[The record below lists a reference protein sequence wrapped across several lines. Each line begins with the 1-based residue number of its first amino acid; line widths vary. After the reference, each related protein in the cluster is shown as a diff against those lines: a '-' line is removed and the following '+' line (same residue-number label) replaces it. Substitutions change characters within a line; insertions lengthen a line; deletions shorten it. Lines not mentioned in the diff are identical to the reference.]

1 MRARLLRDP
10 PRSPVFLVLGLRP
23 TQPAIAFADRPAG
36 AIPTPL
42 RAGWLG
48 IAGRD
53 TRTRTHGRAR
63 HHPPHGSGRPTPA
76 RPTAARRAG
85 SPTAVPAQPTREGR
99 EERTAGRAGEPF
111 GGHGAGGAPG
121 SRGGRRRSPRWTRGP
136 DGFPKGTLPS
146 PRRRCRW
153 FDPPPRARCLVPA
166 PAGLYHRA
174 VPPGLLPPPLPSVPP
189 PPGSAVGWPRPGAE
203 TQKELGAILGGTKQ
217 RRNTLPGDGIL
228 WTPVYP
234 VPLIL

>member
-153 FDPPPRARCLVPA
+153 
-166 PAGLYHRA
+166 
-174 VPPGLLPPPLPSVPP
+174 
-189 PPGSAVGWPRPGAE
+189 
-203 TQKELGAILGGTKQ
+203 
-217 RRNTLPGDGIL
+217 
-228 WTPVYP
+228 
-234 VPLIL
+234 